1 MVALGKALLLL
12 ALLVGFLRLT
22 SILAEQGRFSTEV
35 LRKSIHI
42 GLGLVCL
49 GLPWLF
55 DGPSGV
61 VLLLIGV
68 MGLFVGIRLNPVLGS
83 RLGAGLHGVERDSLG
98 DVFFAISVFLLFLYA
113 RHNPALYLLP
123 LLTLALSD
131 AGAALVGVHLGK
143 HRFSVPSGVK
153 SWEGTLFFC
162 MLTVLLG
169 IVILS
174 ALTSLALPAII
185 CIALLLGIVGC
196 MVEAASW
203 HGFDNLLVPMGL
215 YLLLNGLMQRTFP
228 VLALTLIVVCAA
240 LFFMSRTARFSSLT
254 THAFIGAIVAA
265 FFFHEAGGPLW
276 LAAAAVVF
284 IAHILLSAIQ
294 KDADEVGINAVVS
307 VLSCGIV
314 WLAAENLW
322 QFNHAYYLFLLS
334 LAVHV
339 QIIILLRIRQFRD
352 KGAEYPLVLSVSLL
366 SAWAFFPL
374 QLLAYPGDKGNPAL
388 FAGSVV
394 ILTLGGV
401 LTTMRSQGNEPSRWR
416 EQALYALSGS
426 LAGLVFVWVTR

>member
-1 MVALGKALLLL
+1 MAAFGKALMLL
-12 ALLVGFLRLT
+12 ALLAVFLRLT

-49 GLPWLF
+49 ALPWLF
-55 DGPSGV
+55 DGPLGV
-61 VLLLIGV
+61 VFLLIGV
-68 MGLFVGIRLNPVLGS
+68 MGLFVAIRLNPVLAK

-113 RHNPALYLLP
+113 RHNPALYMLP
-123 LLTLALSD
+123 LLSLTLSD
-131 AGAALVGVHLGK
+131 AGAALVGLHLGK

-174 ALTSLALPAII
+174 SFTPLALPAII

-203 HGFDNLLVPMGL
+203 HGFDNLFVPMGL
-215 YLLLNGLMQRTFP
+215 YLLLNGLMQREFP
-228 VLALTLIVVCAA
+228 VLALTLVVVCTA

-254 THAFIGAIVAA
+254 THALIGAIVAA
-265 FFFHEAGGPLW
+265 FFFYEAGGLLW

-284 IAHILLSAIQ
+284 VAHILLSAIQ
-294 KDADEVGINAVVS
+294 KDPDELGINAVIS

-314 WLAAENLW
+314 WLAAQNLL
-322 QFNHAYYLFLLS
+322 QFDHAYYLFLLS

-339 QIIILLRIRQFRD
+339 QIIILLRIRQLRD

-366 SAWAFFPL
+366 SAWAFLPL
-374 QLLAYPGDKGNPAL
+374 QLLAYAGNSKNPYL
-388 FAGSVV
+388 FAGSVT
-394 ILTLGGV
+394 ILAAGGV
-401 LTTMRSQGNEPSRWR
+401 LATMRSRGNEPSRWR
-416 EQALYALSGS
+416 EQALYALAGS
-426 LAGLVFVWVTR
+426 LCGLIFVWGVG